1 MGPSGFGNS
10 SDLGSGFGFSSSGFG
25 TRTTGL
31 DSGSRLAKPR
41 LVKHRKQSS
50 SQLHRP
56 KLREVD
62 LGFNPFQQSAEI
74 PPQFSSST
82 SVLGSSRFEFSANE
96 SLVFGAG
103 RNDPS
108 TNLGSNFG
116 DSNCIAENEI
126 LEELRKM
133 KLGVENQGEGGGAV
147 DKNNLSTLEDEFQKM
162 RFVASTDSQTSKSA
176 NDLNANLMDESKLPF
191 RSLASE
197 LPDQLKKLNVNDAR
211 TVVDRAEPDAGADN
225 TRTFNQVKG
234 SSVGREAAREIHE
247 SKSKNNDILDE
258 KAKYTT
264 SNEREKSGIERESIH
279 GETTNQID
287 SSGDNNNYSS
297 QFQATTTPFM
307 FTSGGI
313 SYQPPMGKSHTNNEF
328 LFTSRWDGK
337 EASQMKFTT
346 PIQKGDVF
354 AASDKVEFNTMR
366 DSVKDVKSKKKRGGK
381 GTKPMQT
388 TWIKKD
394 YAESA
399 DSYSPMDISPYRE
412 TLAENRDSRE
422 TSVTSEDA
430 YQFES
435 QATVSDDVDED
446 LVFATQNLDI
456 GESDVKDT
464 KTKGHTEGHVSWGD
478 SESFITA
485 AEHFEC
491 SVDTFASAADFEE
504 ISSRRVES
512 EVSSGEGNERQHS
525 DVGSM
530 INSSSMSE
538 DVERSKFTFSAS
550 SSALDQAAA
559 AATRHSKKKNRMRV
573 AQELYSGSAANNMQ
587 FFPLSSST
595 SILSPRQAHVDTS
608 MHLSRMDSTS
618 SSGSV
623 KEKDGMEEVSFSS
636 VAAQEACEKWRLK
649 GNQAYSN
656 GDMISAEEYYS
667 QGLTCISERETS
679 RSCLRAVMLCY
690 SNRAASRMSLGK
702 MREAISDCKKAASID
717 PMFLRV
723 QVRAANCYLAL
734 GEVED
739 ASLHFMKCLQPGTD
753 ACVDRKLVL
762 EASEGLEKAQ
772 KVLEYIRESE
782 SLLQRKIST
791 DAEKALGLIAEAL
804 TISAYSE
811 KLIQRKADTLFMLQK
826 YEDVIQ
832 WCEQTLAAAAM
843 NFPSNNGSAVANME
857 PSGVIK
863 TSFRL
868 WRWYLII
875 KSYFYLGRLEEA
887 LAFIKKEEPNI
898 AIEMNEHISHEPLAT
913 LIATIRELLHHKA
926 AGNEAFQAGKYAE
939 AIEHYSCALSCTVE
953 SRPFAA
959 VCFCNRAAAYKE
971 MNQIADAIAE
981 CSLAIALDGNYVKAF
996 SRRATLFEMIRDYE
1010 QATMDLRR
1018 LVSHL
1023 TEKVEK
1029 SNQSV
1034 VSYKVSL
1041 MNELKQAQLRL
1052 SSVEEEARNETSLN
1066 MYLILG
1072 VDSSATEAEI
1082 KKAYRKAALR
1092 HHPDKASQF
1101 LAKSESGDDGFWKE
1115 IAKEV
1120 HKDADRLFKMIGESY
1135 AVLYDSSKR
1144 ARYDLEEEMRN
1155 AQKNGNVGRMKTD
1168 FHSYQSD
1175 RTCNRR
1181 QWQDVWRST
1190 YGRGAET
1197 HRSNK
1202 YT

>member
-10 SDLGSGFGFSSSGFG
+10 SDLGSGFGFS

-31 DSGSRLAKPR
+31 SSGSRLPKPR

-50 SQLHRP
+50 SQLPRP
-56 KLREVD
+56 KLGDVD

-74 PPQFSSST
+74 PPQFSG
-82 SVLGSSRFEFSANE
+82 LGRSRFEVSGNE
-96 SLVFGAG
+96 PLVFGAG
-103 RNDPS
+103 RSDPS
-108 TNLGSNFG
+108 ANLGSKLG
-116 DSNCIAENEI
+116 ESNGIAVDE
-126 LEELRKM
+126 LHDELRKM
-133 KLGVENQGEGGGAV
+133 KLGDDRKGFGYQGENAGGV
-147 DKNNLSTLEDEFQKM
+147 DKNNLTTLEDDFRKM
-162 RFVASTDSQTSKSA
+162 RFQTSKTPD
-176 NDLNANLMDESKLPF
+176 DLNVNSKDEPKSTY
-191 RSLASE
+191 RSMASE

-211 TVVDRAEPDAGADN
+211 TMDGAELDSGADN
-225 TRTFNQVKG
+225 MRKFNEVKG
-234 SSVGREAAREIHE
+234 SSVGNEATSEIHE
-247 SKSKNNDILDE
+247 NKKKVDILDE
-258 KAKYTT
+258 KAKYTAT
-264 SNEREKSGIERESIH
+264 NESEKSGLEREAIP
-279 GETTNQID
+279 GETTYQFNT
-287 SSGDNNNYSS
+287 SGDNKNYSS
-297 QFQATTTPFM
+297 QFQPSFM
-307 FTSGGI
+307 FSSGGI
-313 SYQPPMGKSHTNNEF
+313 SYESPMEKSQTHNEF
-328 LFTSRWDGK
+328 AFTSRWDGK
-337 EASQMKFTT
+337 DASQVKFTT
-346 PIQKGDVF
+346 PYQKGGVF

-366 DSVKDVKSKKKRGGK
+366 DSVKDAKSKKKRGGK
-381 GTKPMQT
+381 VAKPFQP
-388 TWIKKD
+388 TWIKND
-394 YAESA
+394 FVESA
-399 DSYSPMDISPYRE
+399 DSYSPMDISPYPE

-435 QATVSDDVDED
+435 QATVPDHIVDED
-446 LVFATQNLDI
+446 LVFATQKLDI
-456 GESDVKDT
+456 GEGNVKDT
-464 KTKGHTEGHVSWGD
+464 ETKGHTEEYVSGGD
-478 SESFITA
+478 CESFITA

-512 EVSSGEGNERQHS
+512 EVSSGEGIERQHS
-525 DVGSM
+525 DVGTM
-530 INSSSMSE
+530 FNSSSMSE

-550 SSALDQAAA
+550 SSSLDQSSV
-559 AATRHSKKKNRMRV
+559 AATRHLKKKNRVRV
-573 AQELYSGSAANNMQ
+573 AQDLYSGSAANNMQ
-587 FFPLSSST
+587 FFPLSRSS
-595 SILSPRQAHVDTS
+595 SILSPRQAPVDTGV
-608 MHLSRMDSTS
+608 HLSRMDSTS

-623 KEKDGMEEVSFSS
+623 KEKDVMEEVPSS
-636 VAAQEACEKWRLK
+636 SAAAQEACEKWRLR

-656 GDMISAEEYYS
+656 GDMLNAEEYYS
-667 QGLTCISERETS
+667 QGLACISERETS

-717 PMFLRV
+717 PSFLRV
-723 QVRAANCYLAL
+723 HVRAANCYLAL

-782 SLLQRKIST
+782 NLLQGRTST
-791 DAEKALGLIAEAL
+791 DAENALGLIAEAL

-811 KLIQRKADTLFMLQK
+811 KLVQRKADALFMLQK
-826 YEDVIQ
+826 YEDLIL
-832 WCEQTLAAAAM
+832 WCEQTLASAAK
-843 NFPSNNGSAVANME
+843 NCPSNNGGVVANME
-857 PSGVIK
+857 PPGVLK

-887 LAFIKKEEPNI
+887 LAFMKKEEPNF
-898 AIEMNEHISHEPLAT
+898 ATEMNDNKSHEPLVALT
-913 LIATIRELLHHKA
+913 ATIRELLRFKT

-939 AIEHYSCALSCTVE
+939 AIEHYSGALSCTVE

-959 VCFCNRAAAYKE
+959 VCFCNRAAAYKA

-981 CSLAIALDGNYVKAF
+981 CSLAIALDGNYVKAI

-1010 QATMDLRR
+1010 QASMDLRR
-1018 LVSHL
+1018 LVSYL

-1034 VSYKVSL
+1034 ASYKVSL

-1052 SSVEEEARNETSLN
+1052 STVEEEARNETSLN

-1072 VDSSATEAEI
+1072 VDPSATESEI

-1135 AVLYDSSKR
+1135 AILYDSSKR
-1144 ARYDLEEEMRN
+1144 ARYDQEEEMRN
-1155 AQKNGNVGRMKTD
+1155 ILKNGNGGAAGRMKTD

-1175 RTCNRR
+1175 RSNRR
-1181 QWQDVWRST
+1181 QWQEVWRSS
-1190 YGRGAET
+1190 YGRGPET
-1197 HRSNK
+1197 TRSNR
-1202 YT
+1202 YP